1 MTTQAE
7 IEKRRKKTIQ
17 KAKELSRKNFEE
29 LPKETRKKIGSP
41 LERLN
46 EIETILNLGDQ
57 LNMFW
62 LKQRKE
68 ILESKLIEWYYYN
81 DENSVLGKIMRER
94 ESKSIEV
101 KL

>member
-1 MTTQAE
+1 MTTQKE
-7 IEKRRKKTIQ
+7 IQKRRKKTIQ
-17 KAKELSRKNFEE
+17 KAKELSTKNFEE
-29 LPKETRKKIGSP
+29 LPKEMRRKIESP

-46 EIETILNLGDQ
+46 EIETILSLGDQ

-68 ILESKLIEWYYYN
+68 ILESELIEWYHYN
-81 DENSVLGKIMRER
+81 DENSVLGKIMREH
-94 ESKSIEV
+94 ESIGV

>member
-1 MTTQAE
+1 MTTQKE
-7 IEKRRKKTIQ
+7 IEKRRKETIQ

-29 LPKETRKKIGSP
+29 LPKEMKRKLGSP

-46 EIETILNLGDQ
+46 EIETILSLGDE

-68 ILESKLIEWYYYN
+68 ILESELIEWYHYN
-81 DENSVLGKIMRER
+81 DENSILGKIMREH
-94 ESKSIEV
+94 ESIEV